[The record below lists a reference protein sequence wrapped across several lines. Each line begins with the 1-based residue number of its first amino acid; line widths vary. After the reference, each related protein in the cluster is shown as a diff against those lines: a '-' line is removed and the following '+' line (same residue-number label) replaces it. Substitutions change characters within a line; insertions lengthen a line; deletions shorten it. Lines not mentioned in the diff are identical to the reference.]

1 MYLQQHYSCICGNM
15 LMTKLGKVGQH
26 MQDDNYTQFLCQ
38 LSRQGIFPL
47 SRTKSAY
54 LQGLIFCM
62 FVFISQIPISKYP
75 IYIGFENLLN
85 GVVGQTVPRLAGA
98 T

>member
-54 LQGLIFCM
+54 LQGLIFCI
-62 FVFISQIPISKYP
+62 FVYISQTPISKYP

>member
-1 MYLQQHYSCICGNM
+1 M

-54 LQGLIFCM
+54 LQGLILYI
-62 FVFISQIPISKYP
+62 FVYIFQIPISKYP

>member
-15 LMTKLGKVGQH
+15 QMTKLGKVGQH

-54 LQGLIFCM
+54 LQGLIFCI
-62 FVFISQIPISKYP
+62 FVYISQIPISKYP